1 MRAEMNRKASVR
13 CRAAGFTLM
22 ELMIVLVIVA
32 LLAAI
37 AVPSYSSYVIRS
49 KRTDATAA
57 LLKVAA
63 AQEKFFLQN
72 NTYTTALA
80 TSPPAGLGI
89 TGTDGGYYTLAITA
103 PDAACPIT
111 ACWVATA
118 TPVGTL
124 SQGRD
129 KDCTVFQINSL
140 GQKVA
145 KKGATDNTKN
155 CWIR

>member
-1 MRAEMNRKASVR
+1 MKQ
-13 CRAAGFTLM
+13 AATGFTLM
-22 ELMIVLVIVA
+22 ELVIVLAIVA

-37 AVPSYSSYVIRS
+37 AVPSYSSYMIRS

-57 LLKVAA
+57 LLKLAA

-72 NTYTTALA
+72 NTYTTNLT

-89 TGTDGGYYTLAITA
+89 SGTDAGYYTLAIKA

-111 ACWVATA
+111 ACWAATA
-118 TPVGTL
+118 TPVVGL
-124 SQGRD
+124 SQDRD
-129 KDCTVFQINSL
+129 KDCTVFEINSL

-145 KKGATDNTKN
+145 ENSGGTDNTKN
-155 CWIR
+155 CWTR